1 LVERAFPAKVLEERE
16 EKKEMK
22 IFVDTANVE
31 AIKEAM
37 ALGIVDGVTTN
48 PTLVAKESD
57 NPEKILKE
65 ICALVGDKPVNGEVL
80 SLDCEG
86 MVKEA
91 RELASWADNMVIKI
105 PMMKE
110 GLKTVK
116 ILSDEGINT
125 NVTLIFSAT
134 QAILAA
140 KAGATYVSPF
150 VGRLDDI
157 GTDGMELISQI
168 AGIYGNYDSIK
179 TEIIVASIR
188 HSVHIIQ
195 SGLMGADILTIPPKV
210 LDQMEKH
217 PLTDKGIEMFL
228 KDAEKFKKA

>member
-1 LVERAFPAKVLEERE
+1 
-16 EKKEMK
+16 MK

-31 AIKEAM
+31 AIREAM

-48 PTLVAKESD
+48 PTLVAKEGD
-57 NPEKILKE
+57 NPEKIIKE
-65 ICALVGDKPVNGEVL
+65 ICELVGDRPVNGEVL
-80 SLDCEG
+80 SLECDE
-86 MVKEA
+86 MVKEG
-91 RELASWADNMVIKI
+91 REIASWADNIVVKI

-116 ILSDEGINT
+116 ILAEEGIKT

-140 KAGATYVSPF
+140 KAGAAYVSPF

-157 GTDGMELISQI
+157 SSEGMEIVSQI
-168 AGIYGNYDSIK
+168 VSIYENYDSLN
-179 TEIIVASIR
+179 TEVIVASIR
-188 HSVHIIQ
+188 NPIHVIQ

-210 LDQMEKH
+210 LDQMERH

-228 KDAEKFKKA
+228 EDAKKFKKA

>member
-1 LVERAFPAKVLEERE
+1 
-16 EKKEMK
+16 MK

-31 AIKEAM
+31 AIREAM

-48 PTLVAKESD
+48 PTLVAKEGD
-57 NPEKILKE
+57 NPEKIIKE
-65 ICALVGDKPVNGEVL
+65 ICELVGDRPVNGEVL
-80 SLDCEG
+80 SLECDE
-86 MVKEA
+86 MVKEG
-91 RELASWADNMVIKI
+91 REIASWADNIVVKI

-116 ILSDEGINT
+116 ILAEEVIKT

-140 KAGATYVSPF
+140 KAGASYVSPF

-157 GTDGMELISQI
+157 SSEGMEIVSQI
-168 AGIYGNYDSIK
+168 VSIYENYDSLN
-179 TEIIVASIR
+179 TEVIVASIR
-188 HSVHIIQ
+188 NPIHVIQ

-210 LDQMEKH
+210 LDQMERH

-228 KDAEKFKKA
+228 EDAKKFKKA